1 MTGSVCGPACQP
13 LERYLEA
20 LFARARP
27 TTLIELRWRVPGAMH
42 QRFIP
47 AGHRALAAELITSLG
62 RHTDV
67 YVGVLPRWRRAGG
80 RGAVVGDGRTVWVD
94 LDSERAA
101 RALEPVEPSPS
112 LCVSSGGPGHLH
124 AYWAL
129 RRAVPP
135 AEIERANRR
144 LAWALGGDL
153 SSTDAARIL
162 RPPQTLHH
170 GRGQTPVRLMAEGP
184 REPCRLE
191 ELVGRLP
198 DPPAARIPPR
208 TRRSSRRSGGDWLLE
223 LAPQRYVSVLTGQ
236 RVGRSHK
243 VRCPLHPDKTPS
255 LHVYDDPAQGW
266 YCFGCGR
273 GGTVYDLAGGLWS
286 IEPRGSGIAALR
298 AGLQALFDRTA
309 S

>member
-1 MTGSVCGPACQP
+1 MTGSVGATGSQP

-20 LFARARP
+20 LFDRARP
-27 TTLIELRWRVPGAMH
+27 TTLIELRWRVPGGMR

-47 AGHRALAAELITSLG
+47 AGHRAVAAELITSLG
-62 RHTDV
+62 WRTDV
-67 YVGVLPRWRRAGG
+67 YVGVLLRWRPAGDR
-80 RGAVVGDGRTVWVD
+80 RGVVGDGRTVWVD
-94 LDSERAA
+94 LDSELAA
-101 RALEPVEPSPS
+101 RALEPVQPSPS

-170 GRGQTPVRLMAEGP
+170 GRRRTPVRLMAEGP

-191 ELVGRLP
+191 DLVGGLP
-198 DPPAARIPPR
+198 DPPAATVPPR
-208 TRRSSRRSGGDWLLE
+208 TRRSSRLSGGDWLLE
-223 LAPQRYVSVLTGQ
+223 LAPQQYVSVLTGQ
-236 RVGRSHK
+236 PVGRTHK
-243 VRCPLHPDKTPS
+243 IRCPLHPDQTPS
-255 LHVYDDPAQGW
+255 LHVYDDPARGW
-266 YCFGCGR
+266 YCFGCRR
-273 GGTVYDLAGGLWS
+273 GGTVYDLAGGMWS
-286 IEPRGSGIAALR
+286 IEPRGSGMAALR
-298 AGLQALFDRTA
+298 AGLQALFEHAA